1 MKEKLTIDQKIEIAK
16 IAGQIVSSAI
26 ETKITPHQLISRKN
40 AESDAVYSYDDL
52 FGYFCSF
59 ITRTVSDTPDHCE

>member
-16 IAGQIVSSAI
+16 IAGQLVSCAI
-26 ETKITPHQLISRKN
+26 EAKITPHQLISRKN
-40 AESDAVYSYDDL
+40 AESDTVYSYDDL

-59 ITRTVSDTPDHCE
+59 IASTVSDTPDHSE